1 MMSHFVV
8 AIRDFLIEP
17 YGYAIDLFILFK
29 FLSRSRK
36 GCMCSYWFAG
46 QVRAQFPIWWLMIFL
61 EEILFRNKIQMRCL
75 KSLMISLQVQMEN
88 VWFLI

>member
-1 MMSHFVV
+1 MLPKVFASRGTFRCMSHFVV

-17 YGYAIDLFILFK
+17 WAYGYAIDLFILFK

-46 QVRAQFPIWWLMIFL
+46 QVRAQSPIWWLMIFS
-61 EEILFRNKIQMRCL
+61 EEIIFRNKIQM
-75 KSLMISLQVQMEN
+75 
-88 VWFLI
+88 